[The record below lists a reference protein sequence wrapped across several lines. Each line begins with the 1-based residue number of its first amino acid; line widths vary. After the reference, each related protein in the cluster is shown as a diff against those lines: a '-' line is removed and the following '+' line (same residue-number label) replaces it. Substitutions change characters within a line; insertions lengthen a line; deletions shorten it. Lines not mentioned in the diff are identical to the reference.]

1 MKYLMII
8 IALIQCIFAMP
19 VITHSHKEDLPE
31 IKKTI
36 LKDFEALHLSFDT
49 GHIHL
54 DRTKSTSGYPK
65 LTLKIKQ
72 DGQVVL
78 EESFVYRSQMRAWA
92 AHACADRI
100 IAHFTEAS
108 PGFTRRLAFI
118 DPDHPT
124 IIMQTDVFFNTPM
137 VLFEAPVPIVGLGWS
152 NQASLIAFVLKYNDH
167 YELRTFNQKT
177 KENQLIFKSKQP
189 LGHPTWSTNRQ
200 TLFFTQVH
208 HGDSKLMAWS
218 KNRTKSISF
227 GNSLDLMPTM
237 TPAGLIY
244 VSLKDGQSHIMLRNQ
259 DGVVKTVY
267 ISRDP
272 ILLPQQMGHSL
283 FFITKQDQGSVLNRL
298 DLKSLQIETFRGVGD
313 AQAFTMTFLGPLVA
327 SKKTVSLFDEQGQLQ
342 WKKAMSISWLSM
354 MGRQ

>member
-1 MKYLMII
+1 MKYLII
-8 IALIQCIFAMP
+8 MTAFIQCVFAMP
-19 VITHSHKEDLPE
+19 TMTHSQKEDLPE
-31 IKKTI
+31 IKKMI
-36 LKDFEALHLSFDT
+36 LKDFEALNLSFDSS
-49 GHIHL
+49 HIYL

-65 LTLKIKQ
+65 LTMKIKQ
-72 DGQVVL
+72 DDQVIL
-78 EESFVYRSQMRAWA
+78 EESFVYRSKMRAWA

-100 IAHFTEAS
+100 IGHFNQVS

-137 VLFEAPVPIVGLGWS
+137 VLFEAPVPIIALGWS

-167 YELRTFNQKT
+167 YELRSFNQKT
-177 KENQLIFKSKQP
+177 KENSLIFKSKQP
-189 LGHPTWSTNRQ
+189 LGHPTWSMNRQ

-237 TPAGLIY
+237 TTSGLIY
-244 VSLKDGQSHIMLRNQ
+244 VSLKEGQSYIMRRNP
-259 DGVVKTVY
+259 DGLIKTLYV
-267 ISRDP
+267 SNDL
-272 ILLPQQMGHSL
+272 ILEPQQMGQSL
-283 FFITKQDQGSVLNRL
+283 FFMTKHDKTSVLNRL
-298 DLKSLQIETFRGVGD
+298 DLTSQQLETLKDFDD

-327 SKKTVSLFDEQGQLQ
+327 SKKTISLFNEHGELQ
-342 WKKAMSISWLSM
+342 WKKDMAVNWLSM
-354 MGRQ
+354 MGSQ